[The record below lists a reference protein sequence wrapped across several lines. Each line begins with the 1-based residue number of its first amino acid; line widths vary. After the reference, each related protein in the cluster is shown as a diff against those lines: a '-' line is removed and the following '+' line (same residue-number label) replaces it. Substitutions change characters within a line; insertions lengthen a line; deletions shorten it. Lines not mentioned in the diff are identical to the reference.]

1 MKDIRFLDSS
11 PVTSSC
17 SKGKKILSCSDIIL
31 SKKIEY
37 IYIYTH
43 TISVIWR
50 NNKPAA
56 GLNRENP
63 KLRGEGEEEDKQDTE
78 TCAETR

>member
-1 MKDIRFLDSS
+1 M
-11 PVTSSC
+11 
-17 SKGKKILSCSDIIL
+17 
-31 SKKIEY
+31 
-37 IYIYTH
+37 H
-43 TISVIWR
+43 AISVIWR

-63 KLRGEGEEEDKQDTE
+63 KLRGGRGGVEDKQDTE